1 MIQIQK
7 KTDNM
12 KKIISIA
19 LFSLFFGFYGISQQ
33 TPAPEQTRSIL
44 IVCGTAHLGTG
55 DVIVDAA
62 IGFRKGKIDY
72 VGRSFQVDKS
82 KYDDIIDAT
91 GSHIYPGFIVT
102 NSTIGLQEIGAV
114 RASKDQ
120 YEVGTFRPNVRSLIA
135 FNTDSEIT
143 PTVRTN
149 GVLLGQITPRGGVI
163 SGSSGVVH
171 FDGWNWE
178 DALVK
183 MVDGVHL
190 NWPRTHHKHNKDGKI
205 DIRKSK
211 TYAQS
216 KQEITSYF
224 SESKAYA
231 QAFPEPSTR
240 EMDVRHEGMRGLFD
254 GSLTLYVHADDARAI
269 SEAVHF
275 KREMGITKMAIV
287 GGYDSYLVADVL
299 RENGIGVLINS
310 VHRLPRFKED
320 DVDLP
325 YKLPKLLAD
334 EGVLFGLQVDAQMTE
349 MNTRNLPFYA
359 GTARKYGLTEEQA
372 IMSLTRNVAQI
383 IGIDDVCGSIERG
396 KDATLFISTGDAL
409 DIMTNNLTHAF
420 IQGKRIDLDNRQRV
434 LYRKF
439 QSKYGLESKDSPK

>member
-1 MIQIQK
+1 MK
-7 KTDNM
+7 KT
-12 KKIISIA
+12 ISIA
-19 LFSLFFGFYGISQQ
+19 ILGLFFTLGLVAQQ
-33 TPAPEQTRSIL
+33 TPAPEQSRSIL
-44 IVCGTAHLGTG
+44 ILGGTAHLGTG

-62 IGFRKGKIDY
+62 IGFRAGKIDY
-72 VGRSFQVDKS
+72 VGRAFQVDKS
-82 KYDDIIDAT
+82 KYDDIIDAS
-91 GSHIYPGFIVT
+91 GKEIYPGFIVT

-114 RASKDQ
+114 RASRDQ
-120 YEVGTFRPNVRSLIA
+120 YEVGKFRANVRSNIA

-149 GVLLGQITPRGGVI
+149 GVLMGQITPRGGVI

-178 DALVK
+178 DAVVK

-190 NWPRTHHKHNKDGKI
+190 NWPTTHHKHNKLGKV

-211 TYAQS
+211 TYDQS
-216 KQEITSYF
+216 KHEITTYF
-224 SESKAYA
+224 SEAKAYA
-231 QAFPEPSTR
+231 AAYPEASSR
-240 EMDVRHEGMRGLFD
+240 EMDVRHEGMRGIFD
-254 GSLTLYVHADDARAI
+254 GSLALYVQADDARAI

-275 KREMGITKMAIV
+275 KREMGISRMVII

-299 RENGIGVLINS
+299 RENGVSVLLNS

-325 YKLPKLLAD
+325 YRLPKLLAD

-359 GTARKYGLTEEQA
+359 GTARKYGLTDEQA
-372 IMSLTRNVAQI
+372 VMALTRNVAQI
-383 IGIDDVCGSIERG
+383 LGIDETCGSIERG
-396 KDATLFISTGDAL
+396 KDATLFISSGDAL

-420 IQGKRIDLDNRQRV
+420 IEGKNIDLDNRQRV

-439 QSKYGLESKDSPK
+439 QTKYGIESKDSPE

>member
-1 MIQIQK
+1 
-7 KTDNM
+7 M
-12 KKIISIA
+12 KNTITILL
-19 LFSLFFGFYGISQQ
+19 LFVAFSAVAQQ
-33 TPAPEQTRSIL
+33 TPAPEQSRSIL
-44 IVCGTAHLGTG
+44 IIGGTAHLGTG
-55 DVIVDAA
+55 DVIPDVA
-62 IGFRKGKIDY
+62 IGFRDGKIDY
-72 VGRSFQVDKS
+72 VGRKFQADQS
-82 KYDDIIDAT
+82 KYDDVIDAT
-91 GSHIYPGFIVT
+91 GKEIYPGFIVT

-114 RASKDQ
+114 RASRDQ

-149 GVLLGQITPRGGVI
+149 GVLMGQITPRGGVI

-178 DALVK
+178 DAVVK
-183 MVDGVHL
+183 MVDGVHM
-190 NWPRTHHKHNKDGKI
+190 NWPSTHHKHNKDGKV
-205 DIRKSK
+205 DIRKRK
-211 TYAQS
+211 TYDQS
-216 KQEITSYF
+216 KQEITRYF
-224 SESKAYA
+224 TEAKAYA
-231 QAFPEPSTR
+231 AAYPTSSTGD
-240 EMDVRHEGMRGLFD
+240 MDVRHEGMRGLFD
-254 GSLTLYVHADDARAI
+254 GTLALYVHADDARAI

-275 KREMGITKMAIV
+275 KRKMGISRMVIV

-299 RENGIGVLINS
+299 RENGVSVLLNS

-320 DVDLP
+320 DIDLP

-372 IMSLTRNVAQI
+372 VMSLTRNVAQI
-383 IGIDDVCGSIERG
+383 LGVEDVCGSIERG
-396 KDATLFISTGDAL
+396 KDATLFISSGDAL
-409 DIMTNNLTHAF
+409 DVMTNNLTHAF
-420 IQGKRIDLDNRQRV
+420 IQGKRIDLDNRQRE

-439 QSKYGLESKDSPK
+439 QTKYGIESKDSPE

>member
-1 MIQIQK
+1 
-7 KTDNM
+7 M
-12 KKIISIA
+12 KNISIA
-19 LFSLFFGFYGISQQ
+19 ILALFLSFSAYAQQ
-33 TPAPEQTRSIL
+33 TPAPEQDRSIL
-44 IVCGTAHLGTG
+44 IVGGTAHLGTG

-62 IGFRKGKIDY
+62 IGFRDGKIDY
-72 VGRSFQVDKS
+72 VGRAFQVEKS

-91 GSHIYPGFIVT
+91 GKHIYPGFIVT

-114 RASKDQ
+114 RASRDQ

-149 GVLLGQITPRGGVI
+149 GVLMGQITPRGGVI

-178 DALVK
+178 DAVVK

-190 NWPRTHHKHNKDGKI
+190 NWPRTHHKHNKAGKV

-211 TYAQS
+211 TYDQS
-216 KQEITSYF
+216 KHEITTYF
-224 SESKAYA
+224 SEAKAYSA
-231 QAFPEPSTR
+231 AYPEASSK

-254 GSLTLYVHADDARAI
+254 GSLALYVHADDARSI

-275 KREMGITKMAIV
+275 KREMGISRMVIV
-287 GGYDSYLVADVL
+287 GGYDSYLVADLL
-299 RENGIGVLINS
+299 RENGIGVLLNS
-310 VHRLPRFKED
+310 VHRLPRFRED

-325 YKLPKLLAD
+325 YRLPKLLAD

-372 IMSLTRNVAQI
+372 VMALTRNVAQI
-383 IGIDDVCGSIERG
+383 LGIDDLCGSIERG
-396 KDATLFISTGDAL
+396 KYATLFISTGDAL

-420 IQGKRIDLDNRQRV
+420 IQGKNIDLDNRQRQ

-439 QSKYGLESKDSPK
+439 QRKYGLESKYSTE

>member
-1 MIQIQK
+1 
-7 KTDNM
+7 M
-12 KKIISIA
+12 KNISIVILA
-19 LFSLFFGFYGISQQ
+19 LFFTFSTFAQQ
-33 TPAPEQTRSIL
+33 TPAPDQNRSVL
-44 IVCGTAHLGTG
+44 IVGGTAHLGTG

-62 IGFRKGKIDY
+62 IGFREGKIDY
-72 VGRSFQVDKS
+72 VGRAFQVDKS
-82 KYDDIIDAT
+82 KYDEVIDAT
-91 GSHIYPGFIVT
+91 GREIYPGFIVT

-149 GVLLGQITPRGGVI
+149 GVLMGQITPRGGVI

-178 DALVK
+178 DAVVK

-190 NWPRTHHKHNKDGKI
+190 IWPRTHHNHNKDGKV

-216 KQEITSYF
+216 KHEIISYF
-224 SESKAYA
+224 SEARAYA
-231 QAFPEPSTR
+231 EAYPKVTSR

-254 GSLTLYVHADDARAI
+254 GSLALYIHADDARAI

-275 KREMGITKMAIV
+275 KREMGISRMVIV

-299 RENGIGVLINS
+299 RENGISVLLNS

-334 EGVLFGLQVDAQMTE
+334 EGVLFGFQVDSRMTE

-372 IMSLTRNVAQI
+372 VMALTRNVAKI
-383 IGIDDVCGSIERG
+383 LGVDDVCGSIERG

-420 IQGKRIDLDNRQRV
+420 IQGKNIDLDNRQRE

-439 QSKYGLESKDSPK
+439 QTKYGLESKDSPE

>member
-1 MIQIQK
+1 
-7 KTDNM
+7 M
-12 KKIISIA
+12 KNFITTSIA
-19 LFSLFFGFYGISQQ
+19 ILSLLFSLNAQQ

-44 IVCGTAHLGTG
+44 IVGGTAHLGTG
-55 DVIVDAA
+55 DVIADAA
-62 IGFRKGKIDY
+62 IGFRDGKIDH
-72 VGRSFQVDKS
+72 VGRAFQVDKS

-91 GSHIYPGFIVT
+91 GKEIYPGFIVT

-114 RASKDQ
+114 RASRDQ

-149 GVLLGQITPRGGVI
+149 GVLMGQITPRGGVI

-178 DALVK
+178 DAVMK

-190 NWPRTHHKHNKDGKI
+190 NWPTTHHKHKKDGKV
-205 DIRKSK
+205 DIIKRK
-211 TYAQS
+211 TYDQS
-216 KQEITSYF
+216 KREIVSYF
-224 SESKAYA
+224 TEAKAYA
-231 QAFPEPSTR
+231 ESYPKSSSK

-254 GSLTLYVHADDARAI
+254 GSLALYVHADDARAI

-275 KREMGITKMAIV
+275 KRAMGISKMAIV

-299 RENGIGVLINS
+299 RENGVSVLLNS
-310 VHRLPRFKED
+310 VHQLPRFKED

-325 YKLPKLLAD
+325 YRLPKLLAD

-372 IMSLTRNVAQI
+372 VMALTRNVAQI
-383 IGIDDVCGSIERG
+383 LGIDNVCGSIEQG

-420 IQGKRIDLDNRQRV
+420 IQGKNIDLDNRQRE

-439 QSKYGLESKDSPK
+439 QTKYGIESKDSPE